1 MKEVFKE
8 KYLEY
13 EPKITLEI
21 FTLVWNRLI
30 ELGYK
35 SFNNYTVEERYGE
48 FKGLYKYF
56 RTTQDHPNEFNCY
69 NNGYPYTK
77 TTVEEILGYNPFIKE
92 TTTAKDWNK
101 VTEEEL
107 LEEAKRRYLIG
118 CKVKL
123 ISRNTGGDFK
133 NEVRLLKND
142 IKVIENNKQTAALQY
157 EMALSEID
165 DKIESAEEALKDAY
179 RAVKIEDINNND
191 AMKQFSGKYWNN
203 IDTKESNLEA
213 LKEERKA
220 IVKDYEDHLEAR
232 NKKIAK
238 REARIK
244 AIS

>member
-1 MKEVFKE
+1 MNNQEEKTVFSA
-8 KYLEY
+8 L
-13 EPKITLEI
+13 
-21 FTLVWNRLI
+21 
-30 ELGYK
+30 
-35 SFNNYTVEERYGE
+35 
-48 FKGLYKYF
+48 
-56 RTTQDHPNEFNCY
+56 
-69 NNGYPYTK
+69 
-77 TTVEEILGYNPFIKE
+77 IKE
-92 TTTAKDWNK
+92 IMAILKLDDAGR
-101 VTEEEL
+101 
-107 LEEAKRRYLIG
+107 LEKF
-118 CKVKL
+118 
-123 ISRNTGGDFK
+123 FK
-133 NEVRLLKND
+133 NEVKSLKSD
-142 IKVIENNKQTAALQY
+142 IKVIEMNKQTAALQY

-220 IVKDYEDHLEAR
+220 IVKNYEDHLEAR

>member
-1 MKEVFKE
+1 MNNQEEKTVFSA
-8 KYLEY
+8 L
-13 EPKITLEI
+13 
-21 FTLVWNRLI
+21 
-30 ELGYK
+30 
-35 SFNNYTVEERYGE
+35 
-48 FKGLYKYF
+48 
-56 RTTQDHPNEFNCY
+56 
-69 NNGYPYTK
+69 
-77 TTVEEILGYNPFIKE
+77 IKE
-92 TTTAKDWNK
+92 IMAILKLDAAGK
-101 VTEEEL
+101 
-107 LEEAKRRYLIG
+107 LEKF
-118 CKVKL
+118 
-123 ISRNTGGDFK
+123 FK
-133 NEVRLLKND
+133 NEVKSLKSD
-142 IKVIENNKQTAALQY
+142 IKVIEMNKQTAALQY

-220 IVKDYEDHLEAR
+220 IVKNYEDHLEAR